1 MGTLARPSLLNERTG
16 KSAHPTEKNMSGSFP
31 RRALI
36 SVSDKTG
43 LAELAK
49 GLNELGFEIVSTGG
63 TRAFLQQQGAKVID
77 IAEYTGFPEI
87 MDGRVKTL
95 HPKVHGAILG
105 RPDVAHHAEAIA
117 AHGIIPFELVVV
129 NLYPFEATIAKPGC
143 SVEDAIENID
153 IGGPSMVRSAAKNH
167 EHVGIVT
174 CPSQYAR
181 VVAELKSTGK
191 LSHEFKRQLAAAAF
205 ACTARY
211 DRAIADYMAGITGK
225 LVAEEVPEGVAVDA
239 AKFPRV
245 LHLDFERRM
254 PLRYGENPH
263 QAAAFYVEK
272 LTRSASEGERSLDS
286 TTLAAFEKL
295 HGKELSYNNL
305 LDLDSAMSIVRE
317 FDQPAAVVIKHNN
330 PCGCA
335 ISDSL
340 SSAFE
345 KAYAGD
351 PVSAFGGIFGLN
363 RIVDATT
370 AEQFCIPDR
379 FVEAIIAPG
388 FTDEAFQL
396 LTTKPKWKN
405 NVRLLRVPGLSWS
418 MISSCSN
425 PEGAGHV
432 GNVPHGPSM
441 DYRRVTGGLLV
452 QTRDDQ
458 PDPESEW
465 KIVTNRQPTDSEL
478 RDLRFAWRLC
488 KHVKSNAIVFA
499 KDGAITG
506 TGAGQMS
513 RLDSSEI
520 AAKKSADRC
529 QGGVVASDAFFP
541 FRDGIDQAA
550 KAGILAAIQP
560 GGSRN
565 DPEVI
570 AAANEHGM
578 TMIFTGRRHFKH

>member
-1 MGTLARPSLLNERTG
+1 MAGR
-16 KSAHPTEKNMSGSFP
+16 FP

-43 LAELAK
+43 LAELAA

-105 RPDVAHHAEAIA
+105 RPDVPHHAEAIA

-143 SVEDAIENID
+143 TTEDAIENID

-174 CPSQYAR
+174 CPSQYPR
-181 VVAELKSTGK
+181 VLTELKSGK
-191 LSHEFKRQLAAAAF
+191 LSHEFKRELAAAAF

-211 DRAIADYMAGITGK
+211 DRAIADYMAGMVGK
-225 LVAEEVPEGVAVDA
+225 LVAEEVPEGVTVDNE
-239 AKFPRV
+239 KFPRV

-263 QAAAFYVEK
+263 QAAAFFVE
-272 LTRSASEGERSLDS
+272 RNADA

-305 LDLDSAMSIVRE
+305 LDLDSAMAIVRE
-317 FDQPAAVVIKHNN
+317 FEQPAAVVIKHNN

-363 RIVDATT
+363 RVVDAAT

-405 NVRLLRVPGLSWS
+405 NVRLLRVPGWP
-418 MISSCSN
+418 SSSS
-425 PEGAGHV
+425 A
-432 GNVPHGPSM
+432 SAASL
-441 DYRRVTGGLLV
+441 DYRRVSGGLLV
-452 QTRDDQ
+452 QTRDDVA
-458 PDPESEW
+458 DPESEW
-465 KIVTNRQPTDSEL
+465 KVVTNRQPTDAEL

>member
-1 MGTLARPSLLNERTG
+1 
-16 KSAHPTEKNMSGSFP
+16 MSGSFP

-105 RPDVAHHAEAIA
+105 RPNVPHHAEAIA

-143 SVEDAIENID
+143 TTEDAIENID

-167 EHVGIVT
+167 EHLGIVT
-174 CPSQYAR
+174 CPSQYER
-181 VVAELKSTGK
+181 VLTELRTGK
-191 LSHEFKRQLAAAAF
+191 LSHTLRCELAAAAF

-211 DRAIADYMAGITGK
+211 DRAIADYMAGMVGK
-225 LVAEEVPEGVAVDA
+225 LVAEEFPDGVTVDNE
-239 AKFPRV
+239 KFPRV

-263 QAAAFYVEK
+263 QAAAFFVE
-272 LTRSASEGERSLDS
+272 RNADA

-305 LDLDSAMSIVRE
+305 LDLDSAMAIVRE
-317 FDQPAAVVIKHNN
+317 FEQPAAVVIKHNN

-363 RIVDATT
+363 RVVDLAT

-388 FTDEAFQL
+388 FSDEAFQL

-405 NVRLLRVPGLSWS
+405 NVRLLRVSGWP
-418 MISSCSN
+418 SSSS
-425 PEGAGHV
+425 ATIA
-432 GNVPHGPSM
+432 SM
-441 DYRRVTGGLLV
+441 DYRRVSGGLLV
-452 QTRDDQ
+452 QTRDDVA
-458 PDPESEW
+458 DPESEW
-465 KIVTNRQPTDSEL
+465 KVVTSRQPTDAEL

-499 KDGAITG
+499 KDEAITG

-513 RLDSSEI
+513 RLDSSQI
-520 AAKKSADRC
+520 AAQKSGDRC
-529 QGGVVASDAFFP
+529 RGGVVASDAFFP

-565 DPEVI
+565 DPDVI

>member
-1 MGTLARPSLLNERTG
+1 MTTN
-16 KSAHPTEKNMSGSFP
+16 FP

-105 RPDVAHHAEAIA
+105 RPDVPHHAEAIA

-143 SVEDAIENID
+143 TVEEAIENID

-174 CPSQYAR
+174 CPSQYER
-181 VVAELKSTGK
+181 VVSELKTAGK
-191 LSHEFKRQLAAAAF
+191 LSHEFRRELAAAAF

-211 DRAIADYMAGITGK
+211 DRAIADYMANLVGK
-225 LVAEEVPEGVAVDA
+225 LVPEEVPEGVTVDA

-263 QAAAFYVEK
+263 QAAAFFVEK
-272 LTRSASEGERSLDS
+272 NAEAS
-286 TTLAAFEKL
+286 TLAAFEKL

-305 LDLDSAMSIVRE
+305 LDLDSAMAIVRE
-317 FDQPAAVVIKHNN
+317 FEQPAAVVIKHNN

-363 RIVDATT
+363 RIVDLAT

-388 FTDEAFQL
+388 FSDEAFQL

-405 NVRLLRVPGLSWS
+405 NVRLLRVPGWQSSSTATAAS
-418 MISSCSN
+418 M
-425 PEGAGHV
+425 E
-432 GNVPHGPSM
+432 
-441 DYRRVTGGLLV
+441 YRRVSGGLLV

-465 KIVTNRQPTDSEL
+465 KIVTTRQPTDAEL
-478 RDLRFAWRLC
+478 RDLRFAWRVC

-513 RLDSSEI
+513 RLDSAEI
-520 AAKKSADRC
+520 AAKKSGNRC

-578 TMIFTGRRHFKH
+578 AMIFTGRRHFKH